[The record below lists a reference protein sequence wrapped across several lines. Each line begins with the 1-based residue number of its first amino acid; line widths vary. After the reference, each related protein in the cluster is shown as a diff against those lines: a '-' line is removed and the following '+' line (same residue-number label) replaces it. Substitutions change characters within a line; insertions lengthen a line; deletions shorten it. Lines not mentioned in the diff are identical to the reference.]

1 MNILITGANWHT
13 RPRFRKGI
21 RHFGHPNPLLDG
33 ISETTYQQSEKAA
46 VAQNMETKRD
56 LYLDI
61 AKGICIILMVLGH
74 SGCPEWMNRF
84 MVLFRMPC
92 FFFISG
98 ILLSDRY
105 LTDVKG
111 GICKKLKGYY
121 QPYVKWTLIFLL
133 LHNTFTYLHIYE
145 TSYTWQETAIKIV
158 RTIIM
163 TGGEQL
169 LGGYWFLISLTWASI
184 GTIVIL
190 SALRNK
196 NKLTNVHI
204 WEGVILAVLIASTE
218 HLLPFKLPAQFGPQT
233 FLALAF
239 FMSGYIYRKSGLN
252 KSKHLSQ
259 LYVLLLLIPAIVSV
273 FADLSMSTAEALSGG
288 YFVVALSGII
298 GFIQLAKKLEHDKV
312 VALFN
317 YIGNKT
323 LYILTFYFL
332 AFKPI
337 SYILIRLNGLPISD
351 LSQFPVLKETSSWMW
366 TIYTVAGICLP
377 LLVWELF
384 HLPFLRFKKI
394 KNKSNYYESLSL
406 LIWELKN
413 KVVKC
418 LMNLTH
424 TNHFRKV

>member
-1 MNILITGANWHT
+1 
-13 RPRFRKGI
+13 
-21 RHFGHPNPLLDG
+21 
-33 ISETTYQQSEKAA
+33 
-46 VAQNMETKRD
+46 
-56 LYLDI
+56 
-61 AKGICIILMVLGH
+61 
-74 SGCPEWMNRF
+74 
-84 MVLFRMPC
+84 
-92 FFFISG
+92 
-98 ILLSDRY
+98 
-105 LTDVKG
+105 
-111 GICKKLKGYY
+111 
-121 QPYVKWTLIFLL
+121 
-133 LHNTFTYLHIYE
+133 
-145 TSYTWQETAIKIV
+145 
-158 RTIIM
+158 
-163 TGGEQL
+163 
-169 LGGYWFLISLTWASI
+169 
-184 GTIVIL
+184 
-190 SALRNK
+190 
-196 NKLTNVHI
+196 
-204 WEGVILAVLIASTE
+204 
-218 HLLPFKLPAQFGPQT
+218 
-233 FLALAF
+233 
-239 FMSGYIYRKSGLN
+239 
-252 KSKHLSQ
+252 
-259 LYVLLLLIPAIVSV
+259 
-273 FADLSMSTAEALSGG
+273 MSTAEALSGG

-323 LYILTFYFL
+323 LYILTFHFL